1 MLWFKITKLFWKQ
14 NKKMFLSCNWK
25 LSWEEFFITMYI
37 MLDTN
42 QAGKMEKWIYPC
54 DLPKPQ
60 LNHNTSSS
68 HTLACDLHIY
78 VYVAPYTLYTTPF
91 PIFWFRTPM
100 NIDFFLKLSLFSKSL
115 SFSITK
121 KVVKV
126 ANVQTIILKIY
137 VK

>member
-68 HTLACDLHIY
+68 HTLACDLHICIRGTI
-78 VYVAPYTLYTTPF
+78 YTIHDTISNFLISHPNEH
-91 PIFWFRTPM
+91 WF
-100 NIDFFLKLSLFSKSL
+100 FF
-115 SFSITK
+115 
-121 KVVKV
+121 KVVPFLEKFELFYHKESCEGCKCT
-126 ANVQTIILKIY
+126 NNNFKNLC
-137 VK
+137 